1 MFLIPIKYTELI
13 GNERFRTLIL
23 SYFVKEKSD
32 KKSLFL

>member
-23 SYFVKEKSD
+23 SHFVKEESGE
-32 KKSLFL
+32 KSLFL